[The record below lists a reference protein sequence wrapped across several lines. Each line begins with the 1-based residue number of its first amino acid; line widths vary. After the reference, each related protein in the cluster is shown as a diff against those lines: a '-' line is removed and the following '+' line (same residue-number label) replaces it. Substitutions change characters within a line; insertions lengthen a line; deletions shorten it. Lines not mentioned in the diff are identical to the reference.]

1 MIDLNFV
8 RIVINFEIILF
19 KILKLLLIT
28 NFAYFNKY

>member
-28 NFAYFNKY
+28 NFAHFNKY